1 MVWELIDYKH
11 RKIIEKLPIQCKKKY
26 AVFKYIIS
34 CNGVEGLKMV
44 PGFKLEAL
52 QGNLAGLFSIRL
64 NIAYRVVFEV
74 THEIKIV
81 EIIEIAKHRYL
92 R

>member
-1 MVWELIDYKH
+1 
-11 RKIIEKLPIQCKKKY
+11 
-26 AVFKYIIS
+26 
-34 CNGVEGLKMV
+34 MV